1 MEWGRSTEG
10 DIVPVGEL
18 GQLGEPEPASST
30 GGGRRRV
37 LVCDDLEQ
45 IRRLIRVNLELEGYE
60 VIEAE
65 DGQQALEILWDR
77 TQPLPDVMTVDV
89 IMPRR
94 DGWSTVSAIR
104 ADPRLAH
111 IPIIMVTGSVQN
123 ADRERAARVDVDA
136 FVAKPFEPSDLMA
149 LIETLAEGP
158 PRVTRADPPAS

>member
-1 MEWGRSTEG
+1 MVMEWGRSTEG

-18 GQLGEPEPASST
+18 GQLGEPKPASST

-37 LVCDDLEQ
+37 LVCDDVEQ

-94 DGWSTVSAIR
+94 DGWSTVSTIR

-111 IPIIMVTGSVQN
+111 LPIVMVTGSVQN
-123 ADRERAARVDVDA
+123 ADRLRAAQVDVDA

-149 LIETLAEGP
+149 LIGTLADG
-158 PRVTRADPPAS
+158 RHA

>member
-18 GQLGEPEPASST
+18 GQLGEPKPASST

-37 LVCDDLEQ
+37 LVCDDVEQ

-94 DGWSTVSAIR
+94 DGWSTVSTIR

-111 IPIIMVTGSVQN
+111 LPIVMVTGSVQN
-123 ADRERAARVDVDA
+123 ADRLRAAQVDVDA